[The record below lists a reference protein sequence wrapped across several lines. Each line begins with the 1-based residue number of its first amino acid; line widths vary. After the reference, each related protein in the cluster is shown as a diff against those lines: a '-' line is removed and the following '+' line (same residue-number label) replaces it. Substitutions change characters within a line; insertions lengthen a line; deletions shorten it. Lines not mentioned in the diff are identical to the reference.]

1 MLGEIFRAA
10 TTLFLADIEPSRRLR
25 AAILTTIVGDDTELH
40 AGVAQIHGHDS
51 RDDPVRSL
59 PQHREDNV
67 PRSSDSAPRTAREH
81 APART
86 KPVLAAS
93 DWPALRTQVKA
104 AIAAKGLTRAQAA
117 TEIGFT
123 PGTFARWLSA
133 SSRPPGPEALE
144 RLRAWVKRPAA
155 GSDQH
160 ADPLPALT
168 LVQAERDRLSGYLGL
183 ASDRDLR
190 RQFQATRDVIEAAA
204 SGAELATEI
213 IGKVR
218 QGLANGAG

>member
-1 MLGEIFRAA
+1 MLAEIFRSVANV
-10 TTLFLADIEPSRRLR
+10 LLADTVRGRMARQLLR
-25 AAILTTIVGDDTELH
+25 AIIVDDD
-40 AGVAQIHGHDS
+40 ADI

-59 PQHREDNV
+59 PQPPDGNV
-67 PRSSDSAPRTAREH
+67 PQSSDSPPRTARERP
-81 APART
+81 PART

-123 PGTFARWLSA
+123 PGTFARWLSG

-168 LVQAERDRLSGYLGL
+168 LVQAERDRLSGYLS
-183 ASDRDLR
+183 ATTDKDLR
-190 RQFQATRDVIEAAA
+190 RQFQATRDVVEQAA
-204 SGAELATEI
+204 SGATLAAEI

>member
-1 MLGEIFRAA
+1 MLAGLLRTVADV
-10 TTLFLADIEPSRRLR
+10 LLADSARGRMARQLLR
-25 AAILTTIVGDDTELH
+25 GFIIGDGPD
-40 AGVAQIHGHDS
+40 I
-51 RDDPVRSL
+51 RDGPLRNL
-59 PQHREDNV
+59 PQPPDGNV
-67 PRSSDSAPRTAREH
+67 PRSSDSPTRTAREH
-81 APART
+81 APAKTR
-86 KPVLAAS
+86 PVLAAS

-104 AIAAKGLTRAQAA
+104 AIAAQGLTRAQAA

-183 ASDRDLR
+183 ATDHDLR
-190 RQFQATRDVIEAAA
+190 RQFRATRDVIEAAA

-213 IGKVR
+213 IARVR
-218 QGLANGAG
+218 LGLNGAG